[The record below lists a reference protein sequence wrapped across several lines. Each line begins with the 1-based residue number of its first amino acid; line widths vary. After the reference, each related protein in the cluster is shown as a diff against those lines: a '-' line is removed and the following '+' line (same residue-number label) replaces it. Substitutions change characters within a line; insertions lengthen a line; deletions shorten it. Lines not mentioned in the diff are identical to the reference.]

1 MKNKKVLI
9 SVISA
14 ALVVVIAAAIIIPVA
29 LNRGGPK
36 DTLVVMSEELNGL
49 FSPFFATAGPDMD
62 VVGQTQ
68 IGMLTTDESGN
79 PAWGEEEA
87 VVTLNYEMTTTTSGD
102 TVHTFV
108 LKNGI
113 KFSDGHPLTMED
125 VLFNMYVYLDP
136 VYTGSSTMYS
146 TKIKGLQAYRT
157 QRELSGDTDE
167 DAWLT
172 NDANGRA
179 INRRNELLNL
189 YNDLL
194 DRNGEGEVEVDAMR
208 EAISQHTVSN
218 GYRLAVTND
227 TREIQNAELQA
238 ELRDML
244 LDDYNTLLTEFEEEL
259 GTDYNSAQS
268 SYVDEPY
275 SNHSEFENPVFCF
288 LYMEGYIEAEW
299 NPDRTDIIEFPN
311 ASKYSH
317 ITTRDAAIQYVYDDK
332 VTSALNEILLY
343 WASGQTVMNE
353 YVAQAKDVILH
364 EGLGEGRLAFP
375 NISGI
380 VSLGHTTDVHTVTVN
395 GTEYTVA
402 HEYNEYGEPVNA
414 DEYAV
419 LQITVKGSDPKAVW
433 NFGFT
438 VAPQHY
444 YTIDRDVDIA
454 NNEFGVEWGDFDF
467 MRNELQRPEVVGL
480 PMGAGPYVATDAGDS
495 DSPSNT
501 GFYSNNV
508 VYYKA
513 NENFLMGTP
522 KIQHFRYQVVSSNN
536 ALAALSEGTV
546 HFVTPQYTNDNYD
559 ELTGEMKG
567 QAEIMEAWQLGYGYI
582 GINAGKI
589 PNINLRRA
597 IMAAMDTNRAI
608 SYYRTG
614 TATKIAWP
622 MSNVSWAY
630 PRIDDGDGNP
640 ANDAMDNNNGHD
652 YTMYP
657 KYQGE
662 NAEELEKQD
671 AMEKIRKYM
680 DAAGSYSKSDLSVT
694 FTIAGSNLN
703 EHPIYQVFLN
713 ARDLLNECGWDV
725 NIEPDINAL
734 TKLSTGSLTVWAA
747 AWGSTIDPD
756 MYQVYHKNSTAT
768 SVLAWGYREILASPS
783 TYPTENNILNDL
795 SEVIDDAR
803 ETTDQTVR
811 TALYRKAMGYVLDL
825 AVEFP
830 VYQRKN
836 LYAYNPNVINSESL
850 PAEVNPYVSPL
861 YRIWEVELVA

>member
-29 LNRGGPK
+29 LTGRGPK

-49 FSPFFATAGPDMD
+49 FSPFFATAGADMD

-68 IGMLTTDESGN
+68 IGMLTTDTNGN

-87 VVTLNYEMTTTTSGD
+87 VVTLDYAMTESNGN

-113 KFSDGHPLTMED
+113 KFSDGHPLTIED

-136 VYTGSSTMYS
+136 VYTGSTTMYS
-146 TKIKGLQAYRT
+146 TDIVGLQAYRT
-157 QRELSGDTDE
+157 QRTTSGGIDE
-167 DAWLT
+167 DAQLT
-172 NDANGRA
+172 NRANGLA
-179 INRRNELLNL
+179 VQRRTELLNL
-189 YNDLL
+189 YNNLMSL
-194 DRNGEGEVEVDAMR
+194 DGTGEVSEEEMR
-208 EAISQHTVSN
+208 EAIGTHTVSN
-218 GYRLAVTND
+218 GYREAVTND
-227 TREIQNAELQA
+227 EQITQEALRE
-238 ELRDML
+238 ML
-244 LDDYNTLLTEFEEEL
+244 LNDYNTLLTEFKEEL
-259 GTDYNSAQS
+259 GNDYNSAKS
-268 SYVDEPY
+268 AYVDEPY
-275 SNHSEFENPVFCF
+275 SLHDEFNDEIFCF
-288 LYMEGYIEAEW
+288 MYTEGYVEVEW
-299 NPDRTDIIEFPN
+299 NPGRTDFEKLTPL
-311 ASKYSH
+311 YGTH
-317 ITTRDAAIQYVYDDK
+317 INTREAAIQYIYDDK
-332 VTSALNEILLY
+332 VAGALNEILLY
-343 WASGQTVMNE
+343 WASGQTIMNE

-364 EGLGEGRLAFP
+364 EGLEDGELAIK

-380 VSLGHTTDVHTVTVN
+380 RSLGHPTKDDHYSPDTVVIGDKT
-395 GTEYTVA
+395 YKVA
-402 HEYNEYGEPVNA
+402 KEYNEYGEPVND

-419 LQITVKGSDPKAVW
+419 LQITVEGSDPKAVW

-444 YTIDRDVDIA
+444 YTNNRDVDIS
-454 NNEFGVEWGDFDF
+454 NDEFGVVWGSFDF

-480 PMGAGPYVATDAGDS
+480 PMGAGPYVATDANDS

-513 NENFLMGTP
+513 NENFLMGEP
-522 KIQHFRYQVVSSNN
+522 KIEHFRYQVVSSNN
-536 ALAALSEGTV
+536 AIANLQNGTV
-546 HFVTPQYTNDNYD
+546 DFITPQYTNENYD
-559 ELTGEMKG
+559 TLIKMNGSG

-589 PNINLRRA
+589 SNIYLRRA
-597 IMAAMDTNRAI
+597 IMSAMDTNLAI

-614 TATKIAWP
+614 TAVQIAWP

-630 PRIDDGDGNP
+630 PKNEEGSMI
-640 ANDAMDNNNGHD
+640 NNNGHD
-652 YTMYP
+652 YTMFT
-657 KYQGE
+657 
-662 NAEELEKQD
+662 NDEEAKT
-671 AMEKIRKYM
+671 KIRGYM
-680 DAAGSYSKSDLSVT
+680 AQAGASEGDSRLTVT
-694 FTIAGSNLN
+694 FTISGSNLN
-703 EHPIYQVFLN
+703 EHPVYQVFVH
-713 ARDLLNECGWDV
+713 AQALLEECGWKV

-734 TKLSTGSLTVWAA
+734 TKLSTGSLAVWAA

-783 TYPTENNILNDL
+783 TYQTENEILTKL
-795 SEVIDDAR
+795 SNVIDDAR
-803 ETTDQTVR
+803 ETTDQAAR
-811 TALYRKAMGYVLDL
+811 TEMYRTAMGYVLDL
-825 AVEFP
+825 AVELP

-836 LYAYNPNVINSESL
+836 LYAYNPNVINGETL
-850 PAEVNPYVSPL
+850 PDEVNPYVSPL

>member
-79 PAWGEEEA
+79 PAWGEDEA
-87 VVTLNYEMTTTTSGD
+87 VVTLDYAMTESNGN

-113 KFSDGHPLTMED
+113 KFSDGHPLTIED

-136 VYTGSSTMYS
+136 VYTGSTTMYS
-146 TKIKGLQAYRT
+146 TDIVGLQAYRT
-157 QRELSGDTDE
+157 QRTTSGDTDE
-167 DAWLT
+167 DAQLT
-172 NDANGRA
+172 NSANGRA
-179 INRRNELLNL
+179 NNRRNELLNL

-194 DRNGEGEVEVDAMR
+194 DLNGTGEVEVDAMR

-311 ASKYSH
+311 ASNYSH

-364 EGLGEGRLAFP
+364 EGLEDGELAIK

-380 VSLGHTTDVHTVTVN
+380 RSLGHPTSTDHYSPDTVVIGDKT
-395 GTEYTVA
+395 YKVA
-402 HEYNEYGEPVNA
+402 KEYNEYGEPVND

-419 LQITVKGSDPKAVW
+419 LQITVNGSDPKAVW

-444 YTIDRDVDIA
+444 YTNNRDVDIS
-454 NNEFGVEWGDFDF
+454 NDEFGVVWGSFDF

-513 NENFLMGTP
+513 NENFLMGAP

-536 ALAALSEGTV
+536 AIANLQNGTV
-546 HFVTPQYTNDNYD
+546 DFVTPQYTNENYD
-559 ELTGEMKG
+559 TLVDMQADG
-567 QAEIMEAWQLGYGYI
+567 QAAIMEAWQLGYGYI

-614 TATKIAWP
+614 TAERIAWP

-630 PRIDDGDGNP
+630 PRNEEG
-640 ANDAMDNNNGHD
+640 AMDNNNGHD
-652 YTMYP
+652 YTMFTND
-657 KYQGE
+657 Q
-662 NAEELEKQD
+662 A
-671 AMEKIRKYM
+671 AITKIRNYM
-680 DAAGSYSKSDLSVT
+680 AAAGSYSQSDLSVT

-703 EHPIYQVFLN
+703 EHPIYQVFVH
-713 ARDLLNECGWDV
+713 AQALLNECGWDV

-734 TKLSTGSLTVWAA
+734 TKLSTGSLAVWAA

-768 SVLAWGYREILASPS
+768 SVLAWGYREILASTS
-783 TYPTENNILNDL
+783 TYPTENGILNTL

-811 TALYRKAMGYVLDL
+811 TALYREAMGYVLDL
-825 AVEFP
+825 AVELP

-836 LYAYNPNVINSESL
+836 LYAYNPNVINSETL
-850 PAEVNPYVSPL
+850 PDEVNPYVSPL

>member
-49 FSPFFATAGPDMD
+49 FSPFFATAGADMD

-68 IGMLTTDESGN
+68 IGMLTTDTNGN
-79 PAWGEEEA
+79 PAWGEKEA

-167 DAWLT
+167 DAQLT
-172 NDANGRA
+172 QTATGRA
-179 INRRNELLNL
+179 TNRRAELLNL
-189 YNDLL
+189 YNNLL
-194 DRNGEGEVEVDAMR
+194 SLNGTGEVSEEEMR
-208 EAISQHTVSN
+208 EAISTHNVSN

-227 TREIQNAELQA
+227 EQISQESLRE
-238 ELRDML
+238 ML
-244 LDDYNTLLTEFEEEL
+244 LDDYNTLLTEFKEEL
-259 GTDYNSAQS
+259 GNDYNSAQS

-275 SNHSEFENPVFCF
+275 SLHDEFKDPIFCF
-288 LYMEGYIEAEW
+288 MYTEGYVEVEW
-299 NPDRTDIIEFPN
+299 NSDRTDFEKLTPLYG
-311 ASKYSH
+311 KDV
-317 ITTRDAAIQYVYDDK
+317 ITTREAAIQYIYDDK
-332 VTSALNEILLY
+332 VAGALNEILLY
-343 WASGQTVMNE
+343 WASGQNLMNE
-353 YVAQAKDVILH
+353 YVAKAKDVILH
-364 EGLGEGRLAFP
+364 AGLEDDELAIK

-419 LQITVKGSDPKAVW
+419 LQITVEGSDPKAVW

-589 PNINLRRA
+589 PNINLRKA
-597 IMAAMDTNRAI
+597 IMAAMDATRAI
-608 SYYRTG
+608 SYYRAG
-614 TATKIAWP
+614 TAVRIAWP

-662 NAEELEKQD
+662 NAEELEKRD

-803 ETTDQTVR
+803 ETTDQTER
-811 TALYRKAMGYVLDL
+811 TALYREAMGYVLDL

-836 LYAYNPNVINSESL
+836 LYAYNPNVINSASL